1 MYKKFLNLTKNLTV
15 SLEKG
20 INALTT
26 QEHNPLYFHGAM
38 PLYTFW
44 FLIFSGILLWMYYI
58 PTLERAWSSVNY
70 ITSLPV
76 FLKDAAGNFIL
87 DKHSGAP
94 LVDGVNAATGI
105 PYGAVIRGIHRW
117 GAAAMMITTLLHMFR
132 VYFTDRH
139 RAWRWLPWV
148 SGVLLLMF
156 LIFVGITGYL
166 LVWDAR
172 AYWLVVKTADFLR
185 AVPLIGTWMAE
196 FFIGGNGIT
205 DYTLTRFFFF
215 HIGGAASLFV
225 LIWLHFIRLHEP
237 VVTPSRATNFLTL
250 GFILV
255 AAGVIPAINVTQGLI
270 DAHPVLA
277 SQQMYIASDAPA
289 RIAANAGEVLTVVRY
304 DAWYMF
310 PYYLIEKMGIGGAW
324 AVLGISTL
332 LLMVAPFY
340 PKDRRDNL
348 AQVVEAKCTG
358 CTFCSLDCPFEA
370 ITMQERKPG
379 SKFKLIAVVQDA
391 RCSECGICVGAC
403 PFQAIEL
410 PNTHS
415 KTIEAEV
422 LDLLKAGA

>member
-1 MYKKFLNLTKNLTV
+1 MYKKFLQLTKNLTV

-20 INALTT
+20 VNFLTT
-26 QEHNPLYFHGAM
+26 HEHNPLYFHGAL

-44 FLIFSGILLWMYYI
+44 FLIFSGIMLWMYYI

-76 FLKDAAGNFIL
+76 FLKDAAGHLVL
-87 DKHSGAP
+87 DKNGAP
-94 LVDGVNAATGI
+94 IVDAVNSATGI
-105 PYGAVIRGIHRW
+105 PYGAVVRGIHRW

-139 RAWRWLPWV
+139 RSWRWLPWI
-148 SGVLLLMF
+148 SGVFLLLF
-156 LIFVGITGYL
+156 VLFVGITGYL

-172 AYWLVVKTADFLR
+172 AYRMVVETQDWLR
-185 AVPLIGTWMAE
+185 AMPLIGNWSAE
-196 FFIGGNGIT
+196 FLVGGTGIN

-215 HIGGAASLFV
+215 HIGGATLLFV
-225 LIWLHFIRLHEP
+225 LVWVHFIRLHDP

-255 AAGVIPAINVTQGLI
+255 AAGALPAINITEQLI
-270 DAHPVLA
+270 QQFPSLA
-277 SQQMYIASDAPA
+277 SDRAYIGSDSPA
-289 RIAANAGEVLTVVRY
+289 QIGVLVETMRY
-304 DAWYMF
+304 DAWYLF
-310 PYYLIEKMGIGGAW
+310 PYYLINKAGVGGAW
-324 AVLGISTL
+324 AILGASTL

-348 AQVVEAKCTG
+348 AAVIEAKCTG

-370 ITMQERKPG
+370 ITMQERAPG
-379 SKFKLIAVVQDA
+379 SKFKLIAVVQEA
-391 RCSECGICVGAC
+391 RCSECGVCVGAC

-422 LDLLKAGA
+422 LDLLKTGA

>member
-1 MYKKFLNLTKNLTV
+1 MYKKFLQLTKNLTV

-20 INALTT
+20 VNFLTT
-26 QEHNPLYFHGAM
+26 QEHNPLYFHGAL

-70 ITSLPV
+70 ITSLPIMQR
-76 FLKDAAGNFIL
+76 AADGSFAL
-87 DKHSGAP
+87 DKHSGAA
-94 LVDGVNAATGI
+94 LVDATNAATGI

-139 RAWRWLPWV
+139 RSWRWLPWI
-148 SGVLLLMF
+148 SGVFLLLF
-156 LIFVGITGYL
+156 VLFVGITGYL

-172 AYWLVVKTADFLR
+172 AYRMVVETQEWLR
-185 AVPLIGTWMAE
+185 AMPLIGTWSAE
-196 FFIGGNGIT
+196 FLVGGSGIT
-205 DYTLTRFFFF
+205 DYTITRFFFF
-215 HIGGAASLFV
+215 HIGGATFLFM
-225 LIWLHFIRLHEP
+225 LIWVHFIRLNDP
-237 VVTPSRATNFLTL
+237 VVTPSRASNFLTL

-255 AAGVIPAINVTQGLI
+255 AAGALPAINITEQLI
-270 DAHPVLA
+270 QQFPVLA
-277 SQQMYIASDAPA
+277 SDRAYIASDAPA
-289 RIAANAGEVLTVVRY
+289 QIGVLVETMRY

-310 PYYLIEKMGIGGAW
+310 PFYLINKAGVGGAW
-324 AVLGISTL
+324 AILGVSTL

-340 PKDRRDNL
+340 PKDRRDNI
-348 AQVVEAKCTG
+348 AAVIEAKCTG

-370 ITMQERKPG
+370 ITMQERAPG

-391 RCSECGICVGAC
+391 RCSECGVCVGAC

-422 LDLLKAGA
+422 LDLLKQGA